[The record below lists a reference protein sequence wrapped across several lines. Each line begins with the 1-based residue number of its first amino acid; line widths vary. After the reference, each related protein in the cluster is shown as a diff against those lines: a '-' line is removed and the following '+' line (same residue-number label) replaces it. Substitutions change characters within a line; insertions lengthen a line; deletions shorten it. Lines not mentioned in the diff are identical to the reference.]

1 LNRILCIAGVIGALA
16 TIMVAFDANAF
27 SISPVPN
34 RSSNV
39 TLVAGGCGLGF
50 HRGPYGGCRP
60 NIAGYPAVGYGGIY
74 RGGIYRGG
82 LYRDGGI
89 DTLATNEPG
98 HVLDWVMQPISYAR
112 HRFPPDIIRHAVWLY
127 LRFTLSYRDV
137 EDLLAERGLMVS
149 NESIRRW
156 VLKFGPII
164 AKKLRAI
171 RPKPHGR
178 WHLDEMVV
186 SIAGRQMY
194 MWRAVDSEGEVLE
207 ILVQPQR
214 DKAAALR
221 LLRKLLR
228 RQGFVP
234 TVIVTDKLRSYGAAL
249 REIGFSGLH
258 EQGLRANNR
267 AENSHQPLRRRER
280 KMQGFKSIK
289 SAQRFVSVHAA
300 VYNTF
305 NVQRH
310 LIRRPTH
317 RQFRTAAHNSW
328 SDATVAA
335 A

>member
-1 LNRILCIAGVIGALA
+1 MRQARTTRHRPIRVAALGVLDELQLPTGRDTAIA
-16 TIMVAFDANAF
+16 
-27 SISPVPN
+27 
-34 RSSNV
+34 
-39 TLVAGGCGLGF
+39 
-50 HRGPYGGCRP
+50 
-60 NIAGYPAVGYGGIY
+60 
-74 RGGIYRGG
+74 
-82 LYRDGGI
+82 GI

-164 AKKLRAI
+164 AKNLRAI
-171 RPKPHGR
+171 RPKPHSR

-214 DKAAALR
+214 DKVAALR

-280 KMQGFKSIK
+280 KMQGFKK
-289 SAQRFVSVHAA
+289 SSRLSVLFPSMRPFTTHSM
-300 VYNTF
+300 YND
-305 NVQRH
+305 
-310 LIRRPTH
+310 I
-317 RQFRTAAHNSW
+317 
-328 SDATVAA
+328 
-335 A
+335 